1 MNTAANQS
9 DVSLCLDGPEKQGI
23 HNNVVYCTCTSL
35 FSRMCLRK
43 PQGGKQ
49 STCRAKSVQVQV
61 SSEDSI
67 EMAKRLAKEEG
78 IFCGISS
85 GAAVV
90 AALRVAT
97 RPEMAGKLIVVIL
110 CSFGERY
117 LSSVLFTSIREEC
130 EKMGVDERIMLSD
143 QTGKEFFVP
152 PLK

>member
-1 MNTAANQS
+1 M
-9 DVSLCLDGPEKQGI
+9 
-23 HNNVVYCTCTSL
+23 
-35 FSRMCLRK
+35 
-43 PQGGKQ
+43 
-49 STCRAKSVQVQV
+49 QVQV

>member
-1 MNTAANQS
+1 MDKWICWSQRTNS
-9 DVSLCLDGPEKQGI
+9 IIYIL
-23 HNNVVYCTCTSL
+23 
-35 FSRMCLRK
+35 
-43 PQGGKQ
+43 
-49 STCRAKSVQVQV
+49 VQTQV

-130 EKMGVDERIMLSD
+130 QTMGVDERIMLSD

-152 PLK
+152 PLKN

>member
-1 MNTAANQS
+1 MGT
-9 DVSLCLDGPEKQGI
+9 
-23 HNNVVYCTCTSL
+23 
-35 FSRMCLRK
+35 
-43 PQGGKQ
+43 
-49 STCRAKSVQVQV
+49 VQV

-90 AALRVAT
+90 AALR
-97 RPEMAGKLIVVIL
+97 PEMAGKLIVVIL

-130 EKMGVDERIMLSD
+130 QKMGVDERIMLSD

-152 PLK
+152 PLAN

>member
-1 MNTAANQS
+1 VGS
-9 DVSLCLDGPEKQGI
+9 
-23 HNNVVYCTCTSL
+23 
-35 FSRMCLRK
+35 
-43 PQGGKQ
+43 
-49 STCRAKSVQVQV
+49 VQV

-130 EKMGVDERIMLSD
+130 QKMGVDERIMLSD

-152 PLK
+152 PLAN